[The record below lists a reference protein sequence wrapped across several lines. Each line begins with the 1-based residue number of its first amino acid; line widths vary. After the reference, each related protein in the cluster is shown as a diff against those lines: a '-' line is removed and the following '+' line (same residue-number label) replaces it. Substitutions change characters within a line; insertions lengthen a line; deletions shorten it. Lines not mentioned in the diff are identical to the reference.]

1 MKTFVNIQSRLMARR
16 DRAVS
21 MLEYVL
27 IAAVILGLAALLRNQ
42 IGDAIGGLIDRIS
55 GDVNDNTNVR
65 L

>member
-42 IGDAIGGLIDRIS
+42 IGTAIGGLIEKI
-55 GDVNDNTNVR
+55 TNSVEGTDPA

>member
-1 MKTFVNIQSRLMARR
+1 MKTFVNIQTRLMTRR

-42 IGDAIGGLIDRIS
+42 IGAAIGGLIEKITNS
-55 GDVNDNTNVR
+55 VNSTDPA